1 MPITDSPA
9 KIRILLVLAKA
20 PRKIAIKPSPR
31 RGPNR
36 QPHTKTRDSPKY
48 PADRQPPMPRPQQQQ
63 QQYTQTTAAIHTAIW
78 RTPKPKPEEIKKI
91 HPTKNICIFRKWNS
105 LAPKNSY

>member
-31 RGPNR
+31 RGLNR

-48 PADRQPPMPRPQQQQ
+48 PATDRRPPTPHAP
-63 QQYTQTTAAIHTAIW
+63 TTTTAAAIHTDNSSNTHSHLA
-78 RTPKPKPEEIKKI
+78 
-91 HPTKNICIFRKWNS
+91 HP
-105 LAPKNSY
+105 